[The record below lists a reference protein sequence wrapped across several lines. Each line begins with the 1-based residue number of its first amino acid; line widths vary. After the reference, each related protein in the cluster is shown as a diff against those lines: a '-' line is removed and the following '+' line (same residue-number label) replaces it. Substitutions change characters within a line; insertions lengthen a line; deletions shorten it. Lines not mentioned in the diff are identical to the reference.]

1 MFLIQQENTYRLSD
15 KKAGALAHIEPPCV
29 IENGTQQ
36 ALALVSRDGDAWCYQ
51 GVFDRVTVSIKRKN
65 DGLFYIRRVWK
76 NIAPH
81 ARRIKTVFRVAAC
94 FDVQKYLI
102 PCVSING
109 NPFGTGKE
117 PKGLEHE
124 GKRWIFAYDRVSI
137 PACTLTENADHAL
150 SLFASGESERSL
162 VSSCSIWKDGDG
174 TYHQELLHPAFE
186 SPLTYINRDT
196 YGDAVDDAIALASG
210 ESFEVGIYVLLSTP
224 RWESYGICDTLDK
237 ALTLFPEQGER
248 KRLPLERIWSDTVS
262 FAQSLISD
270 YNGKK
275 GFIIGFTLN
284 KEGEFV
290 HRADNCFELAWCGQ
304 NILLCRMF
312 IEDYL
317 RNKNAENLHTA
328 LEILDTRVKY
338 GVAPSGL
345 LLSQLR
351 YCDNVEN
358 TASDTCNMGYGAY
371 EFLRTWKTLNDA
383 GIDKPAYLQAGLGLC
398 DFFCKHDSPTYGF
411 GKKWRHDG
419 TCLDQ
424 SGTVGAFIIPA
435 LAKAYELTGRQK
447 YLDTAERAMQFYV
460 ERDLDAFCCTAGAL
474 DTCCVDKETSIPFLI
489 SAVMLHRLTGKEI
502 YKEYGKKAAYY
513 FASWMFYYDPIYP
526 SECDVAR
533 FGVRIRGLTSVSAQH
548 HHLDPY
554 AGLAVPY
561 FWELAEITGDETF
574 KRLGDTM
581 FHAILQCIGDGE
593 LTIHGK
599 KRPIGSQNEAI
610 FHCHWGFKQGDP
622 RGKLNDWL
630 VAWPAAFRLSALS
643 ALFKKGFEKKDL

>member
-1 MFLIQQENTYRLSD
+1 MFLIQKGNTYRLSD
-15 KKAGALAHIEPPCV
+15 QKAGAVAHIEPPCV
-29 IENGTQQ
+29 IENGAEQM
-36 ALALVSRDGDAWCYQ
+36 LAPVSRDGNTWCYQ
-51 GVFDRVTVSIKRKN
+51 GAFDRVTVSIKRKSN
-65 DGLFYIRRVWK
+65 GLFYIKRIWK

-81 ARRIKTVFRVAAC
+81 ARRLKTVFRVAAC

-109 NPFGTGKE
+109 NPFGAGKE
-117 PKGLEHE
+117 PKGMTLD
-124 GKRWIFAYDRVSI
+124 GKKWIFAYDRVSI
-137 PACTLTENADHAL
+137 PSCTLTENAAHAL
-150 SLFASGESERSL
+150 SLFASDESERSL
-162 VSSCSIWKDGDG
+162 VSSCSIWKDHNG

-186 SPLTYINRDT
+186 APLTYIDRDT
-196 YGDAVDDAIALASG
+196 YGDATDDSIELAAG
-210 ESFEVGIYVLLSTP
+210 ESFEVGMYVLLSTP
-224 RWESYGICDTLDK
+224 RWEHYGICETLDK
-237 ALTLFPEQGER
+237 ALTLFCEKGEQSAPSLQ
-248 KRLPLERIWSDTVS
+248 KIWNDTVT

-290 HRADNCFELAWCGQ
+290 HRGDRCFELAWCGQ

-317 RNKNAENLHTA
+317 KSKNTENLNTA

-338 GVAPSGL
+338 GVAPNGL

-351 YCDNVEN
+351 HCDDVEN

-371 EFLRTWKTLNDA
+371 EFMLTWETLRDA
-383 GIDKPAYLQAGLGLC
+383 GIEKPEYLKAGLGLC
-398 DFFCKHDSPTYGF
+398 DFFCKSYSPAYGF

-424 SGTVGAFIIPA
+424 SGTVGAFLIPA
-435 LAKAYELTGRQK
+435 LAKAYELTGEQK
-447 YLDTAERAMQFYV
+447 YLECAEKAMKFYA
-460 ERDLDAFCCTAGAL
+460 ERDLNAFCCTAGAL

-489 SAVMLHRLTGKEI
+489 SAVLLYRQTGKEI

-513 FASWMFYYDPIYP
+513 FASWMFYYDPIYQVD
-526 SECDVAR
+526 SDIVKL
-533 FGVRIRGLTSVSAQH
+533 GVKIRGLTSVSAQH
-548 HHLDPY
+548 HHLDLY

-561 FWELAEITGDETF
+561 LWELAELTGDDTF
-574 KRLGDTM
+574 KIHGDLM
-581 FHAILQCIGDGE
+581 LRAILQFIGDGA
-593 LTIHGK
+593 LVVHGK

-610 FHCHWGFKQGDP
+610 FHCHWGFKSGDP

-643 ALFKKGFEKKDL
+643 ALFKRDLGKEV